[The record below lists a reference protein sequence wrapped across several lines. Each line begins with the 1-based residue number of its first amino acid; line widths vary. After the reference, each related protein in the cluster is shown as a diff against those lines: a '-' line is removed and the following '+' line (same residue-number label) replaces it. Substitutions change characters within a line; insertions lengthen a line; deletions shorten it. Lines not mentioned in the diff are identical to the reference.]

1 MQASTQI
8 ELPSRNY
15 EEQLKAQVAITEEAQ
30 KRDNEAIAQLGEL
43 REQATGREDDL
54 KRLLDESMTKLKGR
68 EREVLDLQVANT
80 EAKERLINEEEKRM
94 QKELQHFEETEELRN
109 QNRELQTMAH
119 QHLHMWK
126 NSEEQRARLSDSYN
140 HLQVD
145 ALVDIE

>member
-80 EAKERLINEEEKRM
+80 EAKERLIN
-94 QKELQHFEETEELRN
+94 
-109 QNRELQTMAH
+109 
-119 QHLHMWK
+119 
-126 NSEEQRARLSDSYN
+126 
-140 HLQVD
+140 
-145 ALVDIE
+145 